1 MVENRTI
8 RNTDRIK
15 LPGPRTQYANGD
27 VVESPPI
34 DLERILTDFLERS
47 EAGRA
52 EFLSAFAHSLT
63 VDIRAA
69 LFDRPVADD
78 DAARAYQVNEWL
90 HQLTSCLSPRNRRGA
105 KGEAELL
112 SDIAADS
119 FRHGLERAVG
129 RAITAANSAFVRA
142 RQSVAIGA

>member
-1 MVENRTI
+1 MADM
-8 RNTDRIK
+8 DRIT
-15 LPGPRTQYANGD
+15 LPAPRTQYANGD
-27 VVESPPI
+27 IVESPPI
-34 DLERILTDFLERS
+34 DLERVLTDFMSLS
-47 EAGRA
+47 EPDRA

-63 VDIRAA
+63 VDIRVA
-69 LFDRPVADD
+69 LFDRPVADG

-90 HQLTSCLSPRNRRGA
+90 HQLTSCLNPRNRRGA

-112 SDIAADS
+112 GDIAVDA

-129 RAITAANSAFVRA
+129 RAITAANSAFARA